1 MIEFIQANLAIH
13 AMAVVFLVVV
23 AAAEG
28 IIHRRS

>member
-1 MIEFIQANLAIH
+1 MIEFIQANLTIH
-13 AMAVVFLVVV
+13 AMAVVFLIVV